1 MNFVLFLR
9 ILLIIHIAGGTAA
22 LVSGLISMLTRKG
35 GTAHRRAGK
44 VYFWGMSGV
53 FVSAVILSLARDN
66 IFLLL
71 VGFFS
76 YYLTARGYR
85 VLYLKNLPAGQKAT
99 VVDWLITGVAGLF
112 IVALTGWGILL
123 LAVGHSMGIVAIVFA
138 FIGGLFLRKDIM
150 QFTRPPQEKM
160 HWWYGHIS
168 SMGGSYIS
176 AFTAFVVTNIQLPEY
191 QWVLWLLPSMVGTIL
206 ITRTIRYD
214 KKRFNKPAAIVANA

>member
-1 MNFVLFLR
+1 MNLTLFLR

-53 FVSAVILSLARDN
+53 FVTAVILSLAKDN

-76 YYLTARGYR
+76 YYLTVRGYR
-85 VLYLKNLPAGQKAT
+85 ILYLKNLPAGQKAT
-99 VVDWLITGVAGLF
+99 VVDWLITGLAVLF
-112 IVALTGWGILL
+112 IAALTGWGIFLL
-123 LAVGHSMGIVAIVFA
+123 TLGHSMGIVAVAFA
-138 FIGGLFLRKDIM
+138 FIGSLFVRKDIR
-150 QFTRPPQEKM
+150 QFVRPPQEKM

-176 AFTAFVVTNIQLPEY
+176 AFTAFIVTNIQLPEY
-191 QWVLWLLPSMVGTIL
+191 QWVLWLLPSVIGTMLIL
-206 ITRTIRYD
+206 RTIRYY
-214 KKRFNKPAAIVANA
+214 KARFNKPMGVEAKA